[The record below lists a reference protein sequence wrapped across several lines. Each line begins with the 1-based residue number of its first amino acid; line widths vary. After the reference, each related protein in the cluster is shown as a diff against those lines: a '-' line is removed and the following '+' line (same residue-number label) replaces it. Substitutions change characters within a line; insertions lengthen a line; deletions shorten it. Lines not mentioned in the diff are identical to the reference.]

1 MAKYKKILRKCQ
13 RPCKR
18 QLKKRCKC
26 CMVNSDEEER
36 EEGSD
41 LEPFAIQAKPTDFN
55 LLNKTACQSR
65 EGRNGSEKRIES
77 KSSESKSE
85 VSIAALDS
93 FENEVSLSSIVSSY
107 IDEEEKQV
115 EELKP

>member
-1 MAKYKKILRKCQ
+1 
-13 RPCKR
+13 
-18 QLKKRCKC
+18 
-26 CMVNSDEEER
+26 MVNSDEEDR

-41 LEPFAIQAKPTDFN
+41 LEPFTIQAQPTDFN

-65 EGRNGSEKRIES
+65 EGTEKRIES

-85 VSIAALDS
+85 ISIAALDS

-107 IDEEEKQV
+107 IDSEEKQV
-115 EELKP
+115 EELKS